1 MNDRTKIEIL
11 RDEITI
17 PRIVQQKADAAY
29 AMLREDNV
37 ARDTVL
43 PENETGKGLHNII
56 QKKKVLIWVAVAV
69 MLTAGLSVAA
79 GVRWNQALSGKWQVE
94 ESERESLQKE
104 GAVSFVM
111 QSQTQNGVTITA
123 QQSVTDNYSVY
134 VGFQIDGYVSEENLS
149 PEFEEIVVTVDGM
162 DGANY
167 SAGFYEEEETEEN
180 GSLSY
185 WISMTEM
192 QRGSTCLPS
201 PTEGRGPVW
210 LRQNTQIL
218 RQRSV

>member
-134 VGFQIDGYVSEENLS
+134 VGFK
-149 PEFEEIVVTVDGM
+149 
-162 DGANY
+162 
-167 SAGFYEEEETEEN
+167 
-180 GSLSY
+180 
-185 WISMTEM
+185 
-192 QRGSTCLPS
+192 
-201 PTEGRGPVW
+201 
-210 LRQNTQIL
+210 
-218 RQRSV
+218 

>member
-94 ESERESLQKE
+94 ESEREPSE
-104 GAVSFVM
+104 RRSSFFCHAE
-111 QSQTQNGVTITA
+111 SDTKRCHHNGPA
-123 QQSVTDNYSVY
+123 ERYGQ
-134 VGFQIDGYVSEENLS
+134 L
-149 PEFEEIVVTVDGM
+149 
-162 DGANY
+162 
-167 SAGFYEEEETEEN
+167 
-180 GSLSY
+180 
-185 WISMTEM
+185 
-192 QRGSTCLPS
+192 
-201 PTEGRGPVW
+201 
-210 LRQNTQIL
+210 
-218 RQRSV
+218 